1 MIKVAIVDDNQINII
16 TIKEKLAPYQDVL
29 LVFEATNGEDFFED
43 KLEYYESYEELIAKV
58 NYFLANEKE
67 RIDKSIWLRK
77 RVHDLFNSKR
87 VAAYILDLINK
98 NEKELIK
105 YEWYK

>member
-1 MIKVAIVDDNQINII
+1 MKLGIIGSRTLNQKN
-16 TIKEKLAPYQDVL
+16 V
-29 LVFEATNGEDFFED
+29 
-43 KLEYYESYEELIAKV
+43 
-58 NYFLANEKE
+58 KE
-67 RIDKSIWLRK
+67 RIAKSIWLRK

-87 VAAYILDLINK
+87 VAAYILDLVNK

>member
-1 MIKVAIVDDNQINII
+1 MQKRQLEEQKKELNTIYSTIKQE
-16 TIKEKLAPYQDVL
+16 KEKLSNAVL
-29 LVFEATNGEDFFED
+29 E
-43 KLEYYESYEELIAKV
+43 
-58 NYFLANEKE
+58 ANEKE

>member
-1 MIKVAIVDDNQINII
+1 MWTGKLHII
-16 TIKEKLAPYQDVL
+16 GNGSFPLSTKII
-29 LVFEATNGEDFFED
+29 NGEDFFED
-43 KLEYYESYEELIAKV
+43 KLEYYESYEELIAKF

-87 VAAYILDLINK
+87 VAAYILDLVNK
-98 NEKELIK
+98 NEKELTR
-105 YEWYK
+105 YEWYKW